1 MTTLIFKVEVDDET
15 AERVRQ
21 NEAERIKAEIL
32 LKTLLEGPFRGNA
45 KERLLESMDRLSD
58 EAEKNG
64 LTEEKLADI
73 LAEIDRERN

>member
-1 MTTLIFKVEVDDET
+1 MTTLTFEVEVDDET

-32 LKTLLEGPFRGNA
+32 LKTLLERPFGGDSR
-45 KERLLESMDRLSD
+45 ERLLESMNRLSD

-64 LTEEKLADI
+64 LNGEKLAEI
-73 LAEIDRERN
+73 LEEIDRDRD